1 MNTTLLR
8 TLGAA
13 LMFCGTSCGEEATPT
28 PGFADSTLDTFEIT
42 VAPSPSVF
50 AQILGRPDAR
60 FVMVNMLVYKD
71 MATGDAF
78 EGMTGAAAY
87 GLYAAGLSDAQNQ
100 IGSRMIWSGQVEAQV
115 VGSADPVFES
125 VALLEYASPSA
136 FIGFSRSGGEAPAAR
151 SAGLFGQWLVAS
163 TSIEEGVP
171 STATSPPDDLPSTDE
186 LVESTGLS
194 IEQLDRLLDGP
205 AEAPVFIVELLR
217 FADDSGEAYRPYR
230 EALESAIE
238 AAAGALVWRGT
249 YDAQMLGEASPGFH
263 EIVVTRYPN
272 RSAYLRVLSDEGVIA
287 ATDAR
292 VDGLALHWIYAAGQ
306 PRIGWDF

>member
-1 MNTTLLR
+1 MRKTQFN
-8 TLGAA
+8 TLGVA
-13 LMFCGTSCGEEATPT
+13 LMLSAASCGEATPT
-28 PGFADSTLDTFEIT
+28 PGFADSTLDSFEIT

-60 FVMVNMLVYKD
+60 FVMVNLLVYKD
-71 MATGDAF
+71 MATGEAF

-87 GLYAAGLSDAQNQ
+87 GLYAGGLSDAQSQ
-100 IGSRMIWSGQVEAQV
+100 IGSRMIWAGEIEAQV
-115 VGSADPVFES
+115 VGSADPVFET

-163 TSIEEGVP
+163 TSIEEGEP
-171 STATSPPDDLPSTDE
+171 STATAPSGVLPSTDE
-186 LVESTGLS
+186 LVASTGLS
-194 IEQLDRLLDGP
+194 REQLDRLLDGQ

-217 FADDSGEAYRPYR
+217 FSDDSGDVYRSYR
-230 EALESAIE
+230 EALEPAIE
-238 AAAGALVWRGT
+238 AASGSLVWRGAF
-249 YDAQMLGEASPGFH
+249 DSLMLGGASPGFH

-272 RSAYLRVLSDEGVIA
+272 RSAYLQVLSDEGVIS

-292 VDGLALHWIYAAGQ
+292 LEGLALHWIYAAGQ
-306 PRIGWDF
+306 PEILVGF